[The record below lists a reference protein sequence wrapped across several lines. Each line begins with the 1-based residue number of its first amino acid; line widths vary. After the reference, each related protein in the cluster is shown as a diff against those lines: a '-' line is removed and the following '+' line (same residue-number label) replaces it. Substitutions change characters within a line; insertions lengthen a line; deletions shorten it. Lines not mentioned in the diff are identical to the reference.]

1 MVSRIDTKGLS
12 KDFYDIK
19 SRMFPLDGQESE
31 EQTIWLWKHREMR
44 SGDNSLGLRLESRIK
59 VWKNFI
65 RNVYLVGER
74 RLNAVLK
81 EISCRFAKTD
91 VTVKQRTYSLRSH
104 VNTALL

>member
-1 MVSRIDTKGLS
+1 M
-12 KDFYDIK
+12 
-19 SRMFPLDGQESE
+19 
-31 EQTIWLWKHREMR
+31 
-44 SGDNSLGLRLESRIK
+44 ESRIK

-81 EISCRFAKTD
+81 ESGCRFAKTD
-91 VTVKQRTYSLRSH
+91 VTVKQHMYSLRSH